1 MKKITICL
9 SLLASTSAFAGPLQ
23 DGTILLLAGK
33 AQVLKNAVNVSLTK
47 SAIVAT
53 ANDLRELDVKSSK
66 LKAIYATCADK
77 LEAQGIKE
85 VNNSAPIYGQYLS
98 ESLTKSYN
106 QLRANVAAYDS
117 AVDCAGCDAEIKKA
131 TIEKYSYNID
141 INLRDLKSLS
151 QREFDVEFTKE
162 VSERMLCELE
172 SFYKFN
178 DSKKFTD
185 LKSWSFGSYS
195 SKISPAQVLSG
206 DYTETLDLIVRKAPI
221 KINRS
226 ASKFGSASSEYKN
239 GEINIKLTYDSSI
252 ITGPDNIR
260 HPELQNPINIINR
273 DR

>member
-1 MKKITICL
+1 MKKMTICMA
-9 SLLASTSAFAGPLQ
+9 LLASTSAFAGPLQ
-23 DGTILLLAGK
+23 DGTILLIAGK
-33 AQVLKNAVNVSLTK
+33 AQVLQNSISASLTK

-53 ANDLRELDVKSSK
+53 ANDLRELDVKNSK

-77 LEAQGIKE
+77 LEAQGIKGVSE
-85 VNNSAPIYGQYLS
+85 SEPIYGKYLS
-98 ESLTKSYN
+98 EELTKSYN
-106 QLRANVAAYDS
+106 QLKANVAARDS
-117 AVDCAGCDAEIKKA
+117 AVNCSGCDAEIRNA
-131 TIEKYSYNID
+131 TIEKYSSNIN

-151 QREFDVEFTKE
+151 ERTFPADFTKE

-178 DSKKFTD
+178 DSKKFD
-185 LKSWSFGSYS
+185 ELKDWSFGSYS
-195 SKISPAQVLSG
+195 SKISPAQILSG

-221 KINRS
+221 KINRT
-226 ASKFGSASSEYKN
+226 ASKFGTASSEYKN

-252 ITGPDNIR
+252 ITGPDNVR